1 MSAYTGYE
9 SYSDTEL
16 IRICRDSATSRC
28 FVELIQRVETLPMDI
43 EKIAD
48 GEFECLKVKIEE
60 RDDEIEQ
67 LDKEAEYL
75 RDKIRELEGQL
86 DIANSTIER
95 IEIENQT
102 A

>member
-48 GEFECLKVKIEE
+48 GEFECLMEIEE
-60 RDDEIEQ
+60 RGEKIEQ
-67 LDKEAEYL
+67 LEKEVEYL
-75 RDKIRELEGQL
+75 MDKIRELEGQL
-86 DIANSTIER
+86 DIAN
-95 IEIENQT
+95 
-102 A
+102 

>member
-48 GEFECLKVKIEE
+48 GEFECQLEIEE
-60 RDDEIEQ
+60 RDDKIEQ

-86 DIANSTIER
+86 DIANETIER
-95 IEIENQT
+95 IESENQT